1 MPRLITRIALL
12 LILFIAEAAA
22 AQPYCRVRTFNVRD
36 GLPSNNVSTIIQ
48 DDEGLIWAST
58 WNGLCY
64 FDGYNFTSFRSSQ
77 DNGWLS
83 TNRILLIKHNNKND
97 IWVITYDRQLY
108 LFDTKLSKFINMGDL
123 VKDKTGIEFQPR
135 NIYPVDGGHTW
146 ITGHG
151 DRTAIRVSDSNPT
164 DMDSMIVVTPREK
177 NGKGYL
183 HKVENDLAGRE
194 WLFFDDH
201 IELAGTDISQK
212 GRFEHI
218 ANVGDAT
225 YLATIRGNLY
235 RYKPEANELNAIKP
249 TSEASAINCLTALD
263 DNTLLI
269 GTNDGIKV
277 YDCRKGKSRIIR
289 TGQKYSPAANVTDI
303 YVDSKGRVWAFTSDK
318 GVVLADARE
327 ATAKHLE
334 TSAETQA
341 TTGSRNPIW
350 IEDQFGTIWVVPRQG
365 VFGYYDET
373 AGCIRPY
380 PLQTPHF
387 GFADVPEIER
397 FFVDKNNNL
406 WLSSFHDLMLIN
418 FKRPV
423 VKRMPLI
430 KNQETRSLLAL
441 DDGDIWAGT
450 NGGSIGVY
458 DEDGEFRHF
467 LGIAQGGKLYT
478 SQSPVKFSDKI
489 YALFEDS
496 RGWVWVG
503 TKGFGLYIIQPKGNV
518 IRYCHDKSA
527 PYSLNCDNIYAF
539 DEDEKGNMWIATY
552 GGGVNLAIPDANSDV
567 KFIHVGNDMPQYPI
581 NDFTNVRRITHDGLG
596 NVIASCSEGLL
607 TFSNKSEDV
616 SKIVFHPTKQINREA
631 SDLRT
636 GNVMQTLVTSSGA
649 IVVSTMGGDIQ
660 AIETSNLQ
668 QPQLTFKAYGP
679 ESNAAVPPLA
689 EGNVLSMVEDN
700 FGNICV
706 TSDASMTIYSPQNGS
721 IISLGPNELGE
732 NIEFTEGQPV
742 TVSKSGRLL
751 LPTVGGLISFSP
763 QDLVQSSH
771 SPKIIFTNVM
781 YQGTNENVSI
791 LHNNAL
797 EVPADKRDLSVEFA
811 ALDYGSDKSIQ
822 YAYKLEGIDEDW
834 TYAGTSH
841 SARLNHLTPGFQR
854 LLVKSTNNDGA
865 WTDNIHSL
873 DIFVNPT
880 FWETPVA
887 KLIYVFIA
895 VLIII
900 IAFHIYELR
909 RKNAMHQELDNMKNK
924 FFADMSHKLRTPLT
938 LISGP
943 VNEVLHDPSIDKKNR
958 QHLRT
963 VLRNSDN
970 MLDLVNKMLR
980 WSQDNGVYISDE
992 NVVTVASLE
1001 QVGNYPGDEIYE
1013 PEIQTVANS
1022 KSVKLLIVEDNDEL
1036 RNFLRDILA
1045 TNYTVE
1051 VASNGREGLEKA
1063 ETWQPDFIITDVTMP
1078 EMDGLTMVSH
1088 LKANPSLSHI
1098 PIIVLSA
1105 KASVSDR
1112 MHGLKMG
1119 IDDYI
1124 TKPFSASYLKQRI
1137 ANIIIQRRTLQQT
1150 YLDLLGS
1157 QLPTVTSNNN
1167 SETEKEQLPEDTAEQ
1182 TMPDS
1187 QTDVEEIVEDN
1198 SSETQEKVEDQ
1209 REGDIRGDYR
1219 LESPQ
1224 IADADQEMMTK
1235 LLKFLESRIDDENLK
1250 IEELAEA
1257 VNLGRTVFYGKI
1269 KSLVGVSPSDFLRHI
1284 RMQRAAELIAKSKM
1298 NFSQIAFNVGF
1309 SDPKYFTKCFK
1320 KETGMTPSEYR
1331 NHARSHSGQ
1340 PGNIDDE
1347 TISQN

>member
-1 MPRLITRIALL
+1 MPGHITRIAIF
-12 LILFIAEAAA
+12 LILFIAEIAS

-48 DDEGLIWAST
+48 DDEGLIWTST

-83 TNRILLIKHNNKND
+83 TNRILLIKHNSKND

-108 LFDTKLSKFINMGDL
+108 LFDSKLSKFIDVGDI
-123 VKDKTGIEFQPR
+123 VKEKTGIEFHPR
-135 NIYPVDGGHTW
+135 NIYPVRGGHTW

-151 DRTAIRVSDSNPT
+151 DRTAIRVCDNFPT
-164 DMDSMIVVTPREK
+164 DMDSMIVVKPRES
-177 NGKGYL
+177 NGNGYL
-183 HKVENDLAGRE
+183 HKVENDQAGRE
-194 WLFFDDH
+194 WLFYDDH
-201 IELAGTDISQK
+201 IELAGTKVSQK

-225 YLATIRGNLY
+225 YLATRRGNLY
-235 RYKPEANELNAIKP
+235 RYRPGSNELNAIRH
-249 TSEASAINCLTALD
+249 SADASAINCLATFD
-263 DNTLLI
+263 DNNLLI
-269 GTNDGIKV
+269 GTNDGIYV
-277 YDCRKGKSRIIR
+277 YDCRKGKSRKIQ
-289 TGQKYSPAANVTDI
+289 TGAKSTLSSNVTDI
-303 YVDSKGRVWAFTSDK
+303 YVDSKARVWAFTSDK
-318 GVVLADARE
+318 GVMLVDPWE
-327 ATAKHLE
+327 ATARHLE

-341 TTGSRNPIW
+341 TTGSRRPIW
-350 IEDQFGTIWVVPRQG
+350 LEDQFGTIWVVPRHG
-365 VFGYYDET
+365 VFGYYDEN
-373 AGCIRPY
+373 ADCIRPY

-423 VKRMPLI
+423 VKRIPLI
-430 KNQETRSLLAL
+430 KNQETRSLLARE
-441 DDGDIWAGT
+441 DGDIWAGT
-450 NGGSIGVY
+450 NGGSIGVFN
-458 DEDGEFRHF
+458 EDGSFRHF
-467 LGIAQGGKLYT
+467 IGISQGGKIYT

-496 RGWVWVG
+496 RGWIWVG
-503 TKGFGLYIIQPKGNV
+503 TKGLGLFIIYPNGSV
-518 IRYCHDKSA
+518 VRYCHDKST
-527 PYSLNCDNIYAF
+527 PNSLNCDNIYAF
-539 DEDEKGNMWIATY
+539 DEDEKGNMWIASY
-552 GGGVNLAIPDANSDV
+552 GGGVNLAVIDGTDV
-567 KFIHVGNDMPQYPI
+567 LKFVHAGNDMQHYPLP
-581 NDFTNVRRITHDGLG
+581 DFANVRRITHDGLG

-607 TFSNKSEDV
+607 TFNNKFDEV
-616 SKIVFHPTKQINREA
+616 SKIKFQPTKQINREA

-636 GNVMQTLVTSSGA
+636 GNVMQTLVTSSGV
-649 IVVSTMGGDIQ
+649 IIVSTMGGDIQ
-660 AIETSNLQ
+660 AIETANLQ
-668 QPQLTFKAYGP
+668 QPQLTFKSYGP

-689 EGNVLSMVEDN
+689 EGNVLSMIEDN

-706 TSDASMTIYSPQNGS
+706 TSDASMTIYSPQTGN

-742 TVSKSGRLL
+742 SVSKSGRLL

-781 YQGTNENVSI
+781 YQGTNKNVSI
-791 LHNNAL
+791 LHNNTL

-822 YAYKLEGIDEDW
+822 YAYKLEGIDDW
-834 TYAGTSH
+834 TYAGTSN
-841 SARLNHLTPGFQR
+841 SARLNHLSPGFQR

-943 VNEVLHDPSIDKKNR
+943 VNEVLHDPSIDNKSR

-970 MLDLVNKMLR
+970 MLDLVNRMLR

-992 NVVTVASLE
+992 NVVTVASID
-1001 QVGNYPGDEIYE
+1001 QVGNYPGDETYE

-1036 RNFLRDILA
+1036 RNFLRGILV

-1063 ETWQPDFIITDVTMP
+1063 ESWQPDFIITDVTMP

-1088 LKANPSLSHI
+1088 LKANQSLSHI

-1137 ANIIIQRRTLQQT
+1137 ANIIIQRHTLQQT
-1150 YLDLLGS
+1150 YLGLLGS
-1157 QLPTVTSNNN
+1157 QLPTMTNNGNTVIDNDTENN
-1167 SETEKEQLPEDTAEQ
+1167 SDYQSISDHQQIENDETTATVSSDTNDN
-1182 TMPDS
+1182 PSS
-1187 QTDVEEIVEDN
+1187 QNDN
-1198 SSETQEKVEDQ
+1198 
-1209 REGDIRGDYR
+1209 DIRGDYR
-1219 LESPQ
+1219 LASPQ
-1224 IADADQEMMTK
+1224 IADADQEMMTR

-1331 NHARSHSGQ
+1331 THARNHAG
-1340 PGNIDDE
+1340 E
-1347 TISQN
+1347 TGDNENESLKQN